1 MGCRQQPPPLPGPFR
16 RRCDPRSGPAVP
28 AAAAKGPGRGE
39 PAPPSRSSAR
49 LPPCEIRR
57 PPRRAPGPPCRSGED
72 AAGEAPHLAGLLG
85 AGDGV
90 PSLCRVKEAIF
101 LAEIYVI
108 YVFPPLPAPFRQCLA
123 LLGALASTRSVQ
135 AEPQHLG
142 ENRTLRLG
150 YSGVFLGVD
159 FLKIIFILV
168 FLRGFGVGFF
178 FFFWR
183 NFSRIRTKWLLVI
196 AQSTSEQPGEE
207 SAGAARAPE
216 LRRPQRAAPGGTPR
230 PASPGPPAG
239 DVGTVGT
246 VLPLHAPR
254 RENNRRLRAARRDGE
269 GRRRRGGSGHGAA
282 PPAGPCAPADLPRPP
297 ADGTAPAARSFL
309 G

>member
-1 MGCRQQPPPLPGPFR
+1 MDTGTGGSRLGHGPASVSPHGGGGGGPVTHRGAPAAGSSVGCRQQPPPLPGPFR

-49 LPPCEIRR
+49 LPPCEVRR

-123 LLGALASTRSVQ
+123 LLGALASTCSVQ

-178 FFFWR
+178 FFFGA
-183 NFSRIRTKWLLVI
+183 IL
-196 AQSTSEQPGEE
+196 
-207 SAGAARAPE
+207 AGYV
-216 LRRPQRAAPGGTPR
+216 Q
-230 PASPGPPAG
+230 
-239 DVGTVGT
+239 
-246 VLPLHAPR
+246 
-254 RENNRRLRAARRDGE
+254 N
-269 GRRRRGGSGHGAA
+269 GS
-282 PPAGPCAPADLPRPP
+282 L
-297 ADGTAPAARSFL
+297 S
-309 G
+309 